1 MPNISTYGHKWSFK
15 TTQLLTP
22 TVCLHI
28 EGWGQTGR
36 DGESPL
42 NQERSAE
49 VGKSTQPADVPSRDR
64 MTSAHAEIHKHT
76 HTHTLH

>member
-1 MPNISTYGHKWSFK
+1 MGANR
-15 TTQLLTP
+15 
-22 TVCLHI
+22 
-28 EGWGQTGR
+28 ERGR
-36 DGESPL
+36 EGESPL

-49 VGKSTQPADVPSRDR
+49 VGKSTQPTDVPSRDR